1 MVCLLPYIPWLCQN
15 LWFAGSSLPSE
26 RSYAECWVRGGH
38 WCKEWHLNK
47 KHSRGRV
54 TFSLHISNQRIVQI
68 SSGTTPPAPSY
79 SQLTDGNSCEEA
91 GWVPGRRECQHL
103 QQMSLSPSRAVLP
116 QVQQRSYTSGNN
128 SHVLGDP
135 AVRITVNWLWESHN
149 CMLGSAQTPSE
160 WNKSH

>member
-1 MVCLLPYIPWLCQN
+1 MVRLLPYILWLCQN
-15 LWFAGSSLPSE
+15 LWLAGSSLPSE

-47 KHSRGRV
+47 KHIPG
-54 TFSLHISNQRIVQI
+54 
-68 SSGTTPPAPSY
+68 
-79 SQLTDGNSCEEA
+79 A
-91 GWVPGRRECQHL
+91 GWHFLYTYQIRGLSRSPQAPPLLPQAIPSWLMGTVVRKLDGYQAEESAST

-116 QVQQRSYTSGNN
+116 QVQQRCYTSGNN

-149 CMLGSAQTPSE
+149 CVLGSAQTPSE